1 MVARRLKSLL
11 LAALAGLSGCTSDFA
26 NQAALVDETFAVGDY
41 AASLEAAT
49 ALAADAQ
56 PNDAV
61 IHKLKLASV
70 QRASGKPAEAARTL
84 EEAEA
89 LFSAFDAAPEVSLS
103 AEGISAFSNP
113 YALPYR
119 GRAYDRTMAATYQA
133 LCLLQS
139 GEGAKA
145 RVAMN
150 RALFRQEDARRLAT
164 EKARVAS
171 EEGAAA
177 AVADARS
184 GEAARNDAVVAA
196 GAAAKALIKDLPAYK
211 DYVNPFT
218 SWLHGAFF
226 LHRAEGTGDLERA
239 RKSLELASVLLPGCA
254 AVKADLADAASGR
267 APAGPGETVVYVLHE
282 SGRSPT
288 WTENKFTFPFIILDA
303 SAPIVSV
310 ALPELHPVPGQAEIT
325 VSAGSVTQRGEEIVN
340 VDALA
345 AQEFNDEYPIVRNR
359 AISSAVVKGIAAY
372 AANKAAQEAADQ
384 NYGAGGG
391 ILALATLVATNVYT
405 TQSAQADLRNW
416 STLPKR
422 ITLARLVV
430 PAGSEI
436 GLCIDG
442 ASTVKQKLP
451 DARAVI
457 LSCRTPAAGGP
468 FSVQTTVLKS
478 R

>member
-1 MVARRLKSLL
+1 MEARPLNTL
-11 LAALAGLSGCTSDFA
+11 LAAALVGLTGCTSDFA

-49 ALAADAQ
+49 ALAAEAE

-84 EEAEA
+84 EEAES
-89 LFSAFDAAPEVSLS
+89 LFSAYDAAPEVSLS

-119 GRAYDRTMAATYQA
+119 GRAYDRTLAATYQA
-133 LCLLQS
+133 LCLLQAGES
-139 GEGAKA
+139 GKA

-164 EKARVAS
+164 EKARIAS

-177 AVADARS
+177 TLADARS
-184 GEAARNDAVVAA
+184 GEASRNDAVVAA
-196 GAAAKALIKDLPAYK
+196 SAAAQALIKDLPAYK

-226 LHRAEGTGDLERA
+226 LHRAEGAGDVERA
-239 RKSLELASVLLPGCA
+239 RKSLELASVLAPGCS
-254 AVKADLADAASGR
+254 AVKEDLADAAAGR
-267 APAGPGETVVYVLHE
+267 PPSHPGETVVYVLHE
-282 SGRSPT
+282 SGRSPV
-288 WTENKFTFPFIILDA
+288 WSENKFTFPFIILDT
-303 SAPIVSV
+303 SAPIISV
-310 ALPELHPVPGQAEIT
+310 ALPELRPVAGQAEIA
-325 VSAGSVTQRGEEIVN
+325 VSAGTSTRRGEEIVS

-345 AQEFNDEYPIVRNR
+345 AQEFNDEYPIARNR
-359 AISSAVVKGIAAY
+359 AVGSAIVKGIAAY
-372 AANKAAQEAADQ
+372 AANKAAQEAAYRSDDP
-384 NYGAGGG
+384 GGSF
-391 ILALATLVATNVYT
+391 LSLATLVATNIYT

-422 ITLARLVV
+422 ITLTRLRV
-430 PAGSEI
+430 PGGSEI
-436 GLCIDG
+436 GLSVNG
-442 ASTVKQKLP
+442 AGPVRHRLP

-457 LSCRTPAAGGP
+457 LTCRTPAGGGP
-468 FSVQTTVLKS
+468 LSAETSILRS